1 MRTKLNQCP
10 GVLQGRVLQLSAF
23 GHEWFDAEGGQ
34 DVGGQQ
40 RVHVGLAGGSVTG

>member
-34 DVGGQQ
+34 DVGG
-40 RVHVGLAGGSVTG
+40 GSSVSMSVWPEGV